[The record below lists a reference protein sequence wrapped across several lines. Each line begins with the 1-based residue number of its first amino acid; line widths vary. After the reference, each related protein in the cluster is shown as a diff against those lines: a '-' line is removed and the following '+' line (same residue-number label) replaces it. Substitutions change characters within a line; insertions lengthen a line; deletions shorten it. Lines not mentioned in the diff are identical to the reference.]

1 MDNLVGWDVKSMI
14 CEFKKNR
21 YKVDALVKSHI
32 FIISEEIRIQSLRI
46 VISVSSVRS
55 VANCTFYMGVK
66 VTSYISQNLPD

>member
-1 MDNLVGWDVKSMI
+1 MI

-21 YKVDALVKSHI
+21 YKVDALVNSQKSHI
-32 FIISEEIRIQSLRI
+32 FIISEEIRIQSLQI

-55 VANCTFYMGVK
+55 VANCTFYEFIK